1 MDINKT
7 SASLA
12 YFWKYL
18 TDLVSKSSIAQD
30 YKETVPKTTWA
41 ESSITKIDHF
51 MLEVRVLFVVFLLFF
66 QVINFLFLS
75 EQLPILFND
84 KFSFF
89 LKLMVTFMVDLYS
102 EFREGS
108 FFWLSIFRIY
118 QFERN

>member
-66 QVINFLFLS
+66 QVINFLLLS

-89 LKLMVTFMVDLYS
+89 LELIVTFMVDLYS